1 MIIAIPDHP
10 IQNLRLRISGGT
22 AQRSGRTPLAPVIF
36 QAGALFTQTVTNS
49 LADSISYITPISL
62 PFSFCFFFSFWRLK
76 VRNRKSRW
84 RLQGDSGL
92 ELPALNPFVPQDL
105 QLFARTMTRYDQ
117 IWPDMTRYD
126 QIVGCPSCPVI
137 SCDIGE
143 IATMTR
149 TSGTR
154 FPAEATMPTL
164 LLYRNCENIWLKALV
179 ASRCK

>member
-62 PFSFCFFFSFWRLK
+62 PFSLFFFSFWRLK

-117 IWPDMTRYD
+117 IWPDMTRLSVVQVVQWYL
-126 QIVGCPSCPVI
+126 VI
-137 SCDIGE
+137 LGKLGPWPGPAERDSQRKQLCLLCCSTE
-143 IATMTR
+143 TVK
-149 TSGTR
+149 TSGWKR
-154 FPAEATMPTL
+154 
-164 LLYRNCENIWLKALV
+164 W
-179 ASRCK
+179 